1 MEERAAL
8 LAILLGTKLSWTQVG
23 VLVDDLGSAEHFS
36 PNSRVRG
43 CSKKETNST
52 RQSRRPKISS
62 EVVT

>member
-23 VLVDDLGSAEHFS
+23 VLVDDLGSAEALLS
-36 PNSRVRG
+36 QLQGEG

-52 RQSRRPKISS
+52 RQSRRPKIF
-62 EVVT
+62 